1 MSVGALVFSSAFTFT
16 ALGGGILAAILI
28 GIAGGVPP
36 AWRAAQLPIV
46 ESLREA

>member
-16 ALGGGILAAILI
+16 ALEGGILAAILI

-36 AWRAAQLPIV
+36 AWRAARLPIV
-46 ESLREA
+46 ESLRAA